1 MKKTSRA
8 FVLVIVCAAVLAGAY
23 WWFTQQP
30 APAPQAVPAAPAPTA
45 PPEIQPQAAPV
56 PPPIQ
61 HPLEPA
67 AAQEPLPTV
76 QDSDTRVSQ
85 ALRAL
90 IGKNAWQTLFFPE
103 QIVRHIVATVDNL
116 PRSEAPS
123 KMWPV
128 RPAAAWMQTTNQNGE
143 LRLAPTNAARYAPY
157 MTLLQ
162 ALDINK
168 LAGIYREL
176 YPLFQQAYVDL
187 GFPDAYFNDRL
198 VAAIDDLLA
207 APELAEPPVLVQ
219 KKVRYQFADPE
230 LERRSAGQKIMLRIG
245 TDNARIVKEKL
256 RKLRAAIT
264 KPAAAK

>member
-1 MKKTSRA
+1 
-8 FVLVIVCAAVLAGAY
+8 
-23 WWFTQQP
+23 
-30 APAPQAVPAAPAPTA
+30 
-45 PPEIQPQAAPV
+45 QAAPV
-56 PPPIQ
+56 TPPIQ

-67 AAQEPLPTV
+67 AAKEALPAV
-76 QDSDTRVSQ
+76 QDSDARVAQ
-85 ALRAL
+85 ALSAL
-90 IGKNAWQTLFFPE
+90 VGKDAWQTLFFPE

-128 RPAAAWMQTTNQNGE
+128 RPAAAWMQTANENGQ
-143 LRLAPTNAARYAPY
+143 LQLAPANAARYAPY
-157 MTLLQ
+157 MALLQ
-162 ALDINK
+162 ALDISK
-168 LAGIYREL
+168 LAGLYREL

-187 GFPDAYFNDRL
+187 GYPDAYFNDRL

-230 LERRSAGQKIMLRIG
+230 LERRSAGQKIMLRVG

-264 KPAAAK
+264 QPAAAK